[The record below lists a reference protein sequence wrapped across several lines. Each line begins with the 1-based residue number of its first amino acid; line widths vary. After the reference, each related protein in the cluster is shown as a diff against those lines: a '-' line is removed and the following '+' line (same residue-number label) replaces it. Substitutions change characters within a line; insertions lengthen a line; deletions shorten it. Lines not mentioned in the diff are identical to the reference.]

1 MPRLFLVLEPHD
13 SLPLDTFN
21 SFCFKKLSSKKNPH
35 RTKFDQYDVEP
46 SRKIEKDDILNLHSP
61 VIPE

>member
-21 SFCFKKLSSKKNPH
+21 SFCYKKLSSKKN
-35 RTKFDQYDVEP
+35 RTEQNLTNMTSSLP
-46 SRKIEKDDILNLHSP
+46 EK
-61 VIPE
+61 

>member
-21 SFCFKKLSSKKNPH
+21 SFCYKKLSWKKPAQN
-35 RTKFDQYDVEP
+35 
-46 SRKIEKDDILNLHSP
+46 KI
-61 VIPE
+61 